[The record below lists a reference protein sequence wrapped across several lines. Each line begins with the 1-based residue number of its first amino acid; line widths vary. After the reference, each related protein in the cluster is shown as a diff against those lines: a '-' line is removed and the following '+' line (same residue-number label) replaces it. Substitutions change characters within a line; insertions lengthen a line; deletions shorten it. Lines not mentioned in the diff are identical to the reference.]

1 MNDYINQLKAYRD
14 DGIRPDAPWL
24 QAMLQGDM
32 NHAFAIATPKTLAE
46 MQDAWA
52 WMVDNIPSNIR
63 VHWTN
68 YERHIGSFKPTL
80 EDCPNEL

>member
-1 MNDYINQLKAYRD
+1 MNDYIKQLQEYRD
-14 DGIRPDAPWL
+14 DGVRPDAPWL

-32 NHAFAIATPKTLAE
+32 NHAFAIATPSTLVE

-52 WMVDNIPSNIR
+52 WMVGNISSDIR

-68 YERHIGSFKPTL
+68 YERHCKSFEPTL